1 MSPKI
6 TIMACSTHAGPLRR
20 ITVPRWLL
28 GLMACVLIAVVA
40 GVAGLVYDHAR
51 LRSVVAEKQELTL
64 RIARQRDRIDHQHKQ
79 IEVFADE
86 INALQARLVS
96 MGELESRIRMLAGL
110 DADGGD
116 GMLGIGGMMPSDLAA
131 PEDPSQNHGRLM
143 REMHERIE
151 TLDSAADTGTV
162 RFEDLLD
169 GIGEKHNMLAC
180 RPSIRPTTG
189 YVTSSFGHR
198 RSPFTGVTEMHSGL
212 DIANRRGTPV
222 MATADGTVVVAGR
235 KGSLGKVIEISHGY
249 GMVTRY
255 GHLDRFAKSVGDRVK
270 RGEVVGFMGDTGR
283 STGPHL
289 HYEVHLNGAPLNPED
304 YILN

>member
-1 MSPKI
+1 MSSKI
-6 TIMACSTHAGPLRR
+6 TIMACGTHAGPLRR
-20 ITVPRWLL
+20 ITVPRWLF
-28 GLMACVLIAVVA
+28 GLMACLLIAVAA
-40 GVAGLVYDHAR
+40 GVAAIGYDYSR
-51 LRSVVAEKQELTL
+51 LRSVVAENQALTQ
-64 RIARQRDRIDHQHKQ
+64 RIVRHKDQIAHQQKQ
-79 IEVFADE
+79 IGAFADE
-86 INALQARLVS
+86 INALQARLVALS
-96 MGELESRIRMLAGL
+96 ELESRIRMLAGL
-110 DADGGD
+110 DTESSE
-116 GMLGIGGMMPSDLAA
+116 GMLGIGGVMPSDLSA
-131 PEDPSQNHGRLM
+131 PADPSQNHGRLI
-143 REMHERIE
+143 RKMHERIE
-151 TLDSAADTGTV
+151 TLDSAADVGTE

-180 RPSIRPTTG
+180 RPSVRPTTG
-189 YVTSSFGHR
+189 YVTSAFGRR
-198 RSPFTGVTEMHSGL
+198 RSPFTGETEMHSGL

-222 MATADGTVVVAGR
+222 MASADGTVVTASR
-235 KGSLGKVIEISHGY
+235 KGALGKVIEISHGY

>member
-1 MSPKI
+1 MSSKI
-6 TIMACSTHAGPLRR
+6 TIMACGTHAGPLRR
-20 ITVPRWLL
+20 ITVPRWLF
-28 GLMACVLIAVVA
+28 GLMACLLIAVAA
-40 GVAGLVYDHAR
+40 GVAAIGYDYSR
-51 LRSVVAEKQELTL
+51 LRSVVAENQALTQ
-64 RIARQRDRIDHQHKQ
+64 RIVRHKDQIAHQQKQ
-79 IEVFADE
+79 IGAFADE
-86 INALQARLVS
+86 INALQARLVALS
-96 MGELESRIRMLAGL
+96 ELESRIRMLAGL
-110 DADGGD
+110 DTESSE
-116 GMLGIGGMMPSDLAA
+116 GMLGIGGVMPSDLSA
-131 PEDPSQNHGRLM
+131 PSDPSQNHGRLI
-143 REMHERIE
+143 RKMHERIE
-151 TLDSAADTGTV
+151 TLDSAADVGTE

-180 RPSIRPTTG
+180 RPSVRPTTG
-189 YVTSSFGHR
+189 YVTSAFGRR
-198 RSPFTGVTEMHSGL
+198 RSPFTGETEMHSGL

-222 MATADGTVVVAGR
+222 MASADGTVVTASR
-235 KGSLGKVIEISHGY
+235 KGALGKVIEISHGY